1 MFKYG
6 SFRRISVMPIQNDNR
21 ERVNGCEIRRKDFR
35 KLLQQ

>member
-6 SFRRISVMPIQNDNR
+6 AFRQISVMPIQNDNR
-21 ERVNGCEIRRKDFR
+21 ECVNECEIRRKDFR